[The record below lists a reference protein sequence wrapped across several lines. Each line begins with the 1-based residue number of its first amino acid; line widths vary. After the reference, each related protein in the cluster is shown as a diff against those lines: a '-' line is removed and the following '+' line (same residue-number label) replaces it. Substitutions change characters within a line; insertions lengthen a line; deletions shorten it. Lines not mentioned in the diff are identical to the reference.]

1 MKAIL
6 FGCLAFVLSA
16 FSCSTGNDV
25 GGGGGDESNP
35 APPMANRL
43 TIMHTNDMHSHF
55 LGVPNGDY
63 TPLTTGDDDTIGGIA
78 RIAAKVKE
86 VRDARDLEG
95 VPALL
100 LDAGDFAMGSLF
112 HLLGGEAEMGVMN
125 LMGYDHLT
133 LGNHEFDWLP
143 AGAASIVSHADGLPV
158 EATNLEVTD
167 PTDPGGQA
175 LQDLIN
181 AGDILPFAVMDLF
194 NGLRVGLFGLMGED
208 ADGVVFRPDPE
219 AYPLTFADRVTI
231 ATNTVNH
238 LRDNEGVALVICLSH
253 SGMDGD
259 DPTQGEDPDLA
270 RAVSGID
277 VIVSGHTHT
286 NLAEPVIVDGTVIV
300 QAYAY
305 TKRLGVLDIE
315 LTLDGVN
322 VLSYDSVTI
331 DDSIPGDA
339 ETQALVQSYID
350 RLDLDVLGPM
360 GYAFSAAV
368 AETDFDLKKVYGE
381 EHNLGNLVTDAI
393 VWSANQ
399 VLDDPADPVDF
410 AVESDGVIRDAILQ
424 GSTGRINTSDAFRVV
439 PLGLDPLSGTAGY
452 PLLSFYLTGADVR
465 KACAVDC
472 FAPLLNNSD
481 YWLSYSGMGF
491 SHAAVALINAWQ
503 CNDPSDPACTDRTTI
518 PNDETLYR
526 VAVNYYVALNIERM
540 KEISGGLI
548 DVVPRDVAG
557 NPLANLTDAIIYE
570 APGDPLT
577 QWEGF
582 LAFLSSLPD
591 TDDDG
596 IPNIPARYAGPE
608 GRIIDRCFVATA
620 AYGTPYE
627 EKIDVLRA
635 FRDQVLAKSTTG
647 KKIVDA
653 YYAWGE
659 RLAEPVANS
668 SVLRFLVQVLLLPVI
683 GIAKAVLLLL

>member
-1 MKAIL
+1 M
-6 FGCLAFVLSA
+6 
-16 FSCSTGNDV
+16 
-25 GGGGGDESNP
+25 DE
-35 APPMANRL
+35 
-43 TIMHTNDMHSHF
+43 
-55 LGVPNGDY
+55 
-63 TPLTTGDDDTIGGIA
+63 
-78 RIAAKVKE
+78 
-86 VRDARDLEG
+86 
-95 VPALL
+95 
-100 LDAGDFAMGSLF
+100 
-112 HLLGGEAEMGVMN
+112 
-125 LMGYDHLT
+125 
-133 LGNHEFDWLP
+133 
-143 AGAASIVSHADGLPV
+143 
-158 EATNLEVTD
+158 
-167 PTDPGGQA
+167 
-175 LQDLIN
+175 
-181 AGDILPFAVMDLF
+181 
-194 NGLRVGLFGLMGED
+194 
-208 ADGVVFRPDPE
+208 
-219 AYPLTFADRVTI
+219 
-231 ATNTVNH
+231 
-238 LRDNEGVALVICLSH
+238 
-253 SGMDGD
+253 D

-315 LTLDGVN
+315 LTPSGVS

-350 RLDLDVLGPM
+350 LLDLNILGPM

-368 AETDFDLKKVYGE
+368 AETDFDLNKVYGE
-381 EHNLGNLVTDAI
+381 EHALGNLVTDAI

-399 VLDDPADPVDF
+399 VLADPADPVDF

-424 GSTGRINTSDAFRVV
+424 GATGRINTSDAFRVV

-491 SHAAVALINAWQ
+491 GHAGIALINAWQ
-503 CNDPSDPACTDRTTI
+503 CNDPSDPTCADRTTI
-518 PNDETLYR
+518 PNNDTLYR

-540 KEISGGLI
+540 KDISGGLI
-548 DVVPRDVAG
+548 DVVPRDAAG
-557 NPLANLTDAIIYE
+557 NPLVNLTDAIIYE

-591 TDDDG
+591 TDSDG
-596 IPNIPARYAGPE
+596 IPNLPARYAGPE
-608 GRIIDRCFVATA
+608 GRILDRCFVATA
-620 AYGTPYE
+620 AYGSPFE
-627 EKIDVLRA
+627 EKIDVLRD
-635 FRDQVLAKSTTG
+635 FRDRVLVNSTLG
-647 KKIVDA
+647 RRFVEG
-653 YYAWGE
+653 YYACGE
-659 RLAEPVANS
+659 RLAEPVARS
-668 SVLRFLVQVLLLPVI
+668 AVLQRVVQVLLLPLI
-683 GIAKAVLLLL
+683 GIAKTVLWLL